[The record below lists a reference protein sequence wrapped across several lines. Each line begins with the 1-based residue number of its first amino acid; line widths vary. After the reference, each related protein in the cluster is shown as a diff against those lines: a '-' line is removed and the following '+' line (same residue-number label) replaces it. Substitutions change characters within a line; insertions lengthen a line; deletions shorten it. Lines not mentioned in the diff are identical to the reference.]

1 MKNTLTISMSLL
13 QLLRKSLD
21 QNNEIETYYDGGC
34 QFLLSWFHEQ
44 YNILKN
50 CTYIQIRAIAYS
62 FFHLNHA
69 SENSDLM
76 ERIVKK
82 TKG

>member
-44 YNILKN
+44 YNI
-50 CTYIQIRAIAYS
+50 
-62 FFHLNHA
+62 
-69 SENSDLM
+69 
-76 ERIVKK
+76 
-82 TKG
+82 